1 MFSNKPGVIALIP
14 ARGGSKGIKK
24 KNIKLLNGK
33 PLIYYTIMA
42 AKKSKL
48 IDRVI
53 VSTDDKRI
61 KSVAIKYGAEVP
73 FIRPKKLSQDHIL
86 DYPVILHA
94 IKKLKLNSN
103 KQKNDILVF
112 LRPTMPLR
120 SYKDIDVG
128 IKEILKKKNVK
139 CIRSVR
145 EASYPP
151 FWIKRLDKNKYLK
164 PLVNKTVFKKPI
176 RRQDLPKTYICD
188 GYVDAI
194 KISYLLKEKKFPP
207 RKIKSIYSKT
217 RHFVDVDNKEDLD
230 IASALLNVI

>member
-1 MFSNKPGVIALIP
+1 
-14 ARGGSKGIKK
+14 
-24 KNIKLLNGK
+24 
-33 PLIYYTIMA
+33 
-42 AKKSKL
+42 
-48 IDRVI
+48 
-53 VSTDDKRI
+53 
-61 KSVAIKYGAEVP
+61 
-73 FIRPKKLSQDHIL
+73 
-86 DYPVILHA
+86 
-94 IKKLKLNSN
+94 
-103 KQKNDILVF
+103 
-112 LRPTMPLR
+112 MPLR

-128 IKEILKKKNVK
+128 IKEILTKKNVK

-145 EASYPP
+145 EASYTP
-151 FWIKRLDKNKYLK
+151 FLIRKLDKNKYIK